1 MGLPEPSGRQDP
13 REQQPAVR
21 ARTIDTLRMA
31 LERPLNPPS
40 EVRAQQA
47 RPNPTAETPQKKNDV
62 ALAMALARE
71 AVTTAA
77 KAAEDELRQ
86 VREQLERSEACVK
99 AAEERAQRAEERARV
114 AEAQRVEAEKLLANI
129 RDQIVAKVT
138 ERRAA

>member
-1 MGLPEPSGRQDP
+1 M
-13 REQQPAVR
+13 
-21 ARTIDTLRMA
+21 T
-31 LERPLNPPS
+31 PPS
-40 EVRAQQA
+40 EVRAQHA
-47 RPNPTAETPQKKNDV
+47 RANAPEETPRKKSDV

-71 AVTTAA
+71 AIATAA

-86 VREQLERSEACVK
+86 VREQLERSEACV
-99 AAEERAQRAEERARV
+99 RAAEERARV